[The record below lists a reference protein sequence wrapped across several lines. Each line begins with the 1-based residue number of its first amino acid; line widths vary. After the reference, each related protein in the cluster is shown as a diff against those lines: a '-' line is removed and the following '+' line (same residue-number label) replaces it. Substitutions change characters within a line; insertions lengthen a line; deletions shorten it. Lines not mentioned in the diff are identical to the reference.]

1 MPSPNA
7 GFNDDKQ
14 RVLDATDIVRLVGE
28 HVSLKKKGREWVGLC
43 CFHDDHNP
51 SMYVVPSKQIFHCF
65 VCGAG
70 GDALRF
76 VMDYHKMG
84 FREALTYL
92 AERAG
97 VALTPWKPPSRP
109 AGSAGDDEPPVSRD
123 TLLAANR
130 AALEFFRVILR
141 HPEHGR
147 EARSFIE
154 RRGLTPAVVEQFQIG
169 AAPDRW
175 DGLLQTAQHKGM
187 DLRPFVAAGLIK
199 SRESGGHYD
208 ALRHRAIFPITDT
221 LGRVIAF
228 GGRRLRDEDDPKYL
242 NSPETMLFNK
252 SATLYALGQASAAIR
267 ASGVAVVT
275 EGYMDAIA
283 CHQAGITNTVATLG
297 TALTG
302 QSARVLQRLC
312 RTVVLLF
319 DGDDAGQRAADRAVE
334 VFFSAALDVKIAT
347 LKGAGVSDAKD
358 PDELLKTPD
367 GKQRLE
373 RVLAEATD
381 ALAYR
386 FDRLRQRTAA
396 MGFSARAAA
405 VEEEI
410 GRLAELGLSSLPP
423 VRQEMI
429 VRRVAALAGV
439 ETGVV
444 RTAMNAAPA
453 RRGRPSGPDPETSE
467 PQGPGSSKPRTNGE
481 LALACVVSDPSLL
494 RETPEG
500 LGYLLA
506 PGSFGDEVLKK
517 VAEAVDRL
525 RIMGQTL
532 NTRSVLSGID
542 DPTAARRATGMAY
555 EVTRMTSASTGSVRE
570 LFHDCLRKAD
580 AEHRLEAARA
590 ATPHGDGSGLAA
602 RLAAVAEA
610 ARGGGTAA
618 RRIPRPPPGVLGG

>member
-1 MPSPNA
+1 MPSPTA
-7 GFNDDKQ
+7 GPNDDKQ

-97 VALTPWKPPSRP
+97 VALTPWKPAARPSGPSAEDAP
-109 AGSAGDDEPPVSRD
+109 AVSRD
-123 TLLAANR
+123 TILAANR

-141 HPEHGR
+141 HPEHGK
-147 EARSFIE
+147 EARAFIE

-199 SRESGGHYD
+199 SRETGGHYD

-228 GGRRLRDEDDPKYL
+228 GGRRLREEDDPKYL
-242 NSPETMLFNK
+242 NSPETVLFNK

-267 ASGVAVVT
+267 SSGVAVVT

-283 CHQAGITNTVATLG
+283 CHQAGITNVVATLG

-312 RTVVLLF
+312 REVVLLF

-347 LKGAGVSDAKD
+347 LKGAGVTDAKD
-358 PDELLKTPD
+358 PDELLKSPN

-381 ALAYR
+381 ALTYR
-386 FDRLRQRTAA
+386 FDRLRQRTGS

-410 GRLAELGLSSLPP
+410 ARLSELGLGNLPP

-429 VRRVAALAGV
+429 VRRVASLAGV

-444 RTAMNAAPA
+444 RAAMRSAPTRRA
-453 RRGRPSGPDPETSE
+453 RESGVAVEGEGSEGGR
-467 PQGPGSSKPRTNGE
+467 SSKPRTSGE

-494 RETPEG
+494 REAPEE
-500 LGYLLA
+500 LVYLLA
-506 PGSFGDEVLKK
+506 PEAFGDEVLKK
-517 VAEAVDRL
+517 VAAAVDGL

-532 NTRSVLSGID
+532 TTRSVLSGID
-542 DPTAARRATGMAY
+542 DPTVARCATGMAY
-555 EVTRMTSASTGSVRE
+555 EVTRMTSASSGSLRE
-570 LFHDCLRKAD
+570 LFLDCLRKAD
-580 AEHRLEAARA
+580 AEHRLEAARGGPA
-590 ATPHGDGSGLAA
+590 GADAPSLAA
-602 RLAAVAEA
+602 RLAAMAEA

-618 RRIPRPPPGVLGG
+618 RRIPRPPPGVMGG